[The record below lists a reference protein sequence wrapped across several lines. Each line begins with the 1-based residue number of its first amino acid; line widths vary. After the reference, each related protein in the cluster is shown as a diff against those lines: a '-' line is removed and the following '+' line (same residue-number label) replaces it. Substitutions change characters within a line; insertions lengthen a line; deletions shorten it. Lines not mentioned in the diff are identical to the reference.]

1 MSGAG
6 GRASRRTD
14 RGWGPG
20 VRGEHLRVPRAQFL
34 ALELEAHALLA
45 DVPLRDVTA
54 IDLPGG
60 GGVRTVMDA
69 MDARALAGGERHA
82 STGAA
87 VRALFGVRHLLGRA
101 FGWDSEAHARR
112 RPSFLHR
119 LSDDLR
125 ARSLVPPGT
134 AVGPFTLLYVLERE
148 WLAEARNATVHAFL
162 CAALEKTATGYR
174 LYWGVYVKPVSCLT
188 PLYMATIEP
197 FRRFVVYPSIFRGVR
212 RAWIERY
219 GS

>member
-1 MSGAG
+1 M
-6 GRASRRTD
+6 
-14 RGWGPG
+14 
-20 VRGEHLRVPRAQFL
+20 RVSRAQFL

-45 DVPLRDVTA
+45 GVPLRDVTA

-60 GGVRTVMDA
+60 GEARTVMDA
-69 MDARALAGGERHA
+69 MDAHALGGGMHA
-82 STGAA
+82 STSVA
-87 VRALFGVRHLLGRA
+87 VRALFGVRHRLGQV

-112 RPSFLHR
+112 EPSFLHR
-119 LSDDLR
+119 MSDDLR
-125 ARSLVPPGT
+125 ARSVVPPGT
-134 AVGPFTLLYVLERE
+134 PEGPFTLLYVLERE

>member
-1 MSGAG
+1 VSGA
-6 GRASRRTD
+6 R
-14 RGWGPG
+14 
-20 VRGEHLRVPRAQFL
+20 LRVPRAQFL

-60 GGVRTVMDA
+60 GDARTVAEVQALLRDT
-69 MDARALAGGERHA
+69 RASPGVV
-82 STGAA
+82 
-87 VRALFGVRHLLGRA
+87 VRALFGARYLLGRA
-101 FGWDSEAHARR
+101 FGWDSEAHARA
-112 RPSFLHR
+112 RPSFLDR
-119 LSDDLR
+119 LSDDLK

-134 AVGPFTLLYVLERE
+134 AQGPFTTLYVLERE

-162 CAALEKTATGYR
+162 CAALEKRASGYR
-174 LYWGVYVKPVSCLT
+174 LYWGVYVKPISWLT